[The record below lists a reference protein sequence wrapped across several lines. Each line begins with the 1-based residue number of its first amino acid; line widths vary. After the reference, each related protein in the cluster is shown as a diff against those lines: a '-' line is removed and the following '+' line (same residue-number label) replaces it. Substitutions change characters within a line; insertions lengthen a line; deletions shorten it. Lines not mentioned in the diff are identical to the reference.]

1 MTSNADIHV
10 EQSLHYPDTD
20 DQKKHRE
27 TAKVPSHLPIY
38 VQGKVTK
45 GFGRGS
51 SELGIRTANFSNS
64 LVESLPPQLET
75 GIYYCW
81 AQVCYDTKNNPDLI
95 PPKGDK
101 LPKKQ
106 PEHYN
111 CTKVLPAVMSVG
123 WNPFYN
129 NKMKSMETHI
139 IHEFEDDFY
148 DAVLRVS
155 IVGRLRGE
163 RNYDSLQELIDDI
176 NRDIVNAQTKLTDD
190 FSNTCYPGSFFFR
203 CCSIE

>member
-1 MTSNADIHV
+1 MSANTDIHV
-10 EQSLHYPDTD
+10 EQSLHYPDTAE
-20 DQKKHRE
+20 QKKFRE
-27 TAKVPSHLPIY
+27 QSGVPSHLPIY

-51 SELGIRTANFSNS
+51 KDLGIRTANFSNS

-75 GIYYCW
+75 GIYFCW
-81 AQVCYDTKNNPDLI
+81 AQVAYDKSDSKLT
-95 PPKGDK
+95 PPKQ
-101 LPKKQ
+101 LPEKQ
-106 PEHYN
+106 PEKYH

-129 NKMKSMETHI
+129 NKTKSMETHI
-139 IHEFEDDFY
+139 IHEFEEDFY

-163 RNYDSLQELIDDI
+163 KNYESLQDLIDDI
-176 NRDIVNAQTKLTDD
+176 NRDIANAQERLCDD